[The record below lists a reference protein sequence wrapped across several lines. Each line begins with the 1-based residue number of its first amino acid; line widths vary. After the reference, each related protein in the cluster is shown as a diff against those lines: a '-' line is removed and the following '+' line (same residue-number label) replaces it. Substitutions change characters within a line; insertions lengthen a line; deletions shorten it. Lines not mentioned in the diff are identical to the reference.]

1 MRKLGAIVILC
12 CSILAAAQVRI
23 SVPEQHYKS
32 RDKIDVQISNTGSEE
47 ITFCVE
53 AGYISYIDS
62 EHSEPSPTPIYV
74 QQKGPHNWNTL
85 LTGPDIGS
93 LRSPE
98 FLRPGESQ
106 HFPFRVNAHGTI
118 RLVLDYRVG
127 SDEQFCKNWKG
138 TKISKSHQIS
148 IE

>member
-1 MRKLGAIVILC
+1 MLCTILTFC
-12 CSILAAAQVRI
+12 CSILASAQVRI
-23 SVPEQHYKS
+23 SVPQQQYKS
-32 RDKIDVQISNTGSEE
+32 RDKIDVQISNSGAEE

-62 EHSEPSPTPIYV
+62 EHSEPSPTPIHV
-74 QQKGPHNWNTL
+74 QQKGPRRWSTL

-93 LRSPE
+93 IPSAE
-98 FLRPGESQ
+98 ILRPGESQ

-118 RLVLDYRVG
+118 RLLLEYRVG
-127 SDEQFCKNWKG
+127 SDEQFCDGRKG
-138 TKISKSHQIS
+138 RKIAKSREIS